1 MGEKNMIV
9 EPLWWSW
16 KQQIPTSICEAI
28 IEEGYKLKLQPAMVG
43 TEEQAVNESI
53 RKTTVGFFS
62 WDSWIGA
69 ICNHYAHRANT
80 SAWNFQISG
89 QQDPQFAMYSNNQF
103 YDFHEDTSKFEN
115 NMRKLSLVISISNP
129 DTYEGG
135 DFEFFDGT
143 RPDIKGQGSVLV
155 FPSFIK
161 HRVTPVTKGTRYSLV
176 NWFYGEQFK

>member
-1 MGEKNMIV
+1 MYGN
-9 EPLWWSW
+9 
-16 KQQIPTSICEAI
+16 
-28 IEEGYKLKLQPAMVG
+28 
-43 TEEQAVNESI
+43 NE
-53 RKTTVGFFS
+53 
-62 WDSWIGA
+62 
-69 ICNHYAHRANT
+69 
-80 SAWNFQISG
+80 
-89 QQDPQFAMYSNNQF
+89 F
-103 YDFHEDTSKFEN
+103 YDFHEDSSKFEN

-143 RPDIKGQGSVLV
+143 RPDIKGQGSILV